1 MSAILHRLYKSDV
14 TYLWQYPVIKS
25 DFVLSMAIGAHQN
38 HFRFI
43 NTVWVITCLQIK
55 YKIQHEHPLIL
66 LTQLD
71 IHTPDTT
78 QCRFLTRENSN
89 ETNEFLVKNFP
100 SKYVVPTTGRPQFH
114 QYFIQKFVPWHFTS
128 AINF

>member
-1 MSAILHRLYKSDV
+1 
-14 TYLWQYPVIKS
+14 
-25 DFVLSMAIGAHQN
+25 MAIGAHQN

-43 NTVWVITCLQIK
+43 NTVRVITRLQIK

-89 ETNEFLVKNFP
+89 ETDEFLVKIFQIFLLAIAN
-100 SKYVVPTTGRPQFH
+100 VVPTTVLSIF
-114 QYFIQKFVPWHFTS
+114 YSSIFS
-128 AINF
+128 